1 MHIMAMKNKTTTSK
15 SSSKKTSAPPT
26 PHSPSTLIG
35 IGMLLGAI
43 VVTIMIITFHSP
55 EARITNLS
63 TTDKR
68 HQALRNQLNKNIQ
81 PSEFKNIANEF
92 SVELEK
98 AKSEIKAGEALQIQM
113 TKVNSKLE
121 QQLKKEQEE
130 RAELAKELQV
140 AAVEEER
147 LKEKLNTATTILPDN
162 APIATTSTTA
172 TTATTATAPT
182 TASPNI
188 PGSKSLEQM
197 LTDHKKLQA
206 DMISGAIPM
215 RAITFGAGG
224 RSDVGG
230 YGNRMIGMLSGM
242 LIALYL
248 DRAYY
253 IDHST
258 GFKMT
263 DYYDGVNHNIPWG
276 TLLSDTK
283 SIGTKVSIVD
293 YQGKENGVRCA
304 SMFKSLDQYVFII
317 LYFLN

>member
-1 MHIMAMKNKTTTSK
+1 MATKYKTTTLK
-15 SSSKKTSAPPT
+15 SSSQKTSALPT
-26 PHSPSTLIG
+26 PQSPSTLIG

-43 VVTIMIITFHSP
+43 VVTIIFFTFHSP
-55 EARITNLS
+55 EARITNIS

-81 PSEFKNIANEF
+81 PSEIIYILNEF

-162 APIATTSTTA
+162 APIATTSTTTTTA

>member
-1 MHIMAMKNKTTTSK
+1 
-15 SSSKKTSAPPT
+15 
-26 PHSPSTLIG
+26 
-35 IGMLLGAI
+35 MLLGAI

-130 RAELAKELQV
+130 RTELAKELQV
-140 AAVEEER
+140 AAVTPT
-147 LKEKLNTATTILPDN
+147 TAVLPDN
-162 APIATTSTTA
+162 APIATTST